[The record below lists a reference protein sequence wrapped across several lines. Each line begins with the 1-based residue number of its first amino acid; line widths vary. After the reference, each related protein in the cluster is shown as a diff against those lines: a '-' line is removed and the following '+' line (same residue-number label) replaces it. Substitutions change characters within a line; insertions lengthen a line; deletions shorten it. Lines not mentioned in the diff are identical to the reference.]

1 MPKAA
6 RDLNWRA
13 SNDPYLLLDGVNG
26 AIVDAN
32 RAAEGF
38 WGHTLARIVGADAR
52 DLIDA
57 EGAARIERAAGKE
70 GRVAF
75 RLRGVRIVQRS
86 TATHSVDLSASEH
99 EVADGRRLWLC
110 RFRESGRRSAETE
123 LHRTNWAL
131 AAYARSASALIHG
144 GNLEAQM
151 LQACEAIV
159 EQEPYALAVVGLK
172 ENTPEKSVRL
182 VSAAGSAIGYAENLR
197 LSWSDEAPEGR
208 GATGRALR
216 SGVPCLIQDTF
227 SDPIFQFWKTL
238 GVRFG
243 LRSTVTV
250 PFRKLGEVA
259 GALLVYAS
267 QPNAFGPCELNLF
280 AQLGEEIG
288 FAMAIADGRRRLSA
302 AMNAQRAAE
311 QRVRALQAE
320 LARAERNAFI
330 GEFAAALAHEIN
342 QPLAGVQINA
352 DAGLRWLERAAPDID
367 EAKGAIQRIVAG
379 SQRMNEIVKRT
390 RTMYLEEASEF
401 RAFDLNEALR
411 EVIALIAD
419 RLKAS
424 SITVLFR
431 PQRDLKPVLG
441 DRVQLQQVMFNLVSN
456 AADALETL
464 ADRPRRLR
472 VRTRA
477 ADWGH
482 ALVEIEDNG
491 PGFEPDAAERLFDR
505 FYTTKTGGTGLG
517 LSISRSIVQAHNGSI
532 SVGAADPAGSIF
544 SFTVPLAPMGSLDD

>member
-1 MPKAA
+1 MRWPSSASRRIPRK
-6 RDLNWRA
+6 RA
-13 SNDPYLLLDGVNG
+13 S
-26 AIVDAN
+26 
-32 RAAEGF
+32 E
-38 WGHTLARIVGADAR
+38 
-52 DLIDA
+52 
-57 EGAARIERAAGKE
+57 
-70 GRVAF
+70 
-75 RLRGVRIVQRS
+75 
-86 TATHSVDLSASEH
+86 
-99 EVADGRRLWLC
+99 
-110 RFRESGRRSAETE
+110 
-123 LHRTNWAL
+123 
-131 AAYARSASALIHG
+131 
-144 GNLEAQM
+144 
-151 LQACEAIV
+151 
-159 EQEPYALAVVGLK
+159 
-172 ENTPEKSVRL
+172 L